1 MSNEYFK
8 EALHNFTSDYA
19 YGSQIRHL
27 YDQGAS
33 LERIKEKLDYPTP
46 LETVYEY
53 LKKYLIDSKIIVFTE
68 SDIPASFQDSSYTVE
83 YDSLGRKS
91 FRLKKERGKDMN
103 DLLTRPYLGDIA
115 TIPDILN
122 CYAHIDLSIASKN
135 SDRLDGKLKD
145 YCKTMPFPD
154 KPCFIRLNPS
164 LLDIVNSLYKAK
176 LWKDVIISPK
186 EGIRY
191 IL

>member
-27 YDQGAS
+27 YDQGS
-33 LERIKEKLDYPTP
+33 SIERIKEKLDYPTP
-46 LETVYEY
+46 IETVYEY
-53 LKKYLIDSKIIVFTE
+53 LKKYLIDSRIIVFNE
-68 SDIPASFQDSSYTVE
+68 SDIPSSYQASSYTVE

-103 DLLTRPYLGDIA
+103 NLLSRSYSGEIA
-115 TIPDILN
+115 DIPDILN
-122 CYAHIDLSIASKN
+122 CYAHIDLPIPSKS
-135 SDRLDGKLKD
+135 SDILDGKLKD
-145 YCKTMPFPD
+145 YCETMPFPA
-154 KPCFIRLNPS
+154 KACFIRLNPS
-164 LLDIVNSLYKAK
+164 LLDIVNSLYRSG